1 MRIASRLVWWCY
13 ESPAFARQ
21 CRRTST
27 TTSAAAMA
35 SEGGLTRVLPRP
47 KLFCLGAAQEEALRA
62 VLATWDEVGSVPCPE
77 LCDAASAAS
86 SDAADA
92 ARDAKVGDTPA
103 VVASDAGASDAASA
117 AASAAASTSAAAVDA
132 PGALSP
138 SSPPSQPPFL
148 EATRPFD
155 LPAYFDN
162 LSSRSL
168 GHTFLHSPLMTSTQA
183 IVSGQFS
190 GCAVDL
196 VCVADLQTSG
206 RGRGSNV
213 WESPAGCLL
222 YSYKTFVPLKDGVRL
237 PFFQYV
243 GEETKNMGRLR
254 GVEGGRSVCFVVVCC
269 VRLCAVLFCLW

>member
-1 MRIASRLVWWCY
+1 MSRAL
-13 ESPAFARQ
+13 ALLAHRQ

-27 TTSAAAMA
+27 TTASAAMA
-35 SEGGLTRVLPRP
+35 SELTRALPRP

-103 VVASDAGASDAASA
+103 VVASDAGAPHAASV
-117 AASAAASTSAAAVDA
+117 AASTSAAAVDA

-138 SSPPSQPPFL
+138 SRPPSQPPFL

-243 GEETKNMGRLR
+243 GEENGEN
-254 GVEGGRSVCFVVVCC
+254 EGGGRGQKCLCLCAVCTAVCC
-269 VRLCAVLFCLW
+269 VVLSLVTKTRVRARG